1 MILFYRESMEML
13 RAAGAG
19 DGALVVNMASITGK
33 IGTPGL
39 SVYSATKHGMVGFTQ
54 AMNGE
59 LRDAGIKSCVLC
71 PAFVDTPLTDYLK
84 DEIAPEE
91 MIRVEDVA
99 EGVRYLLKLSRYCVI
114 PELVFARVADS
125 IA

>member
-84 DEIAPEE
+84 DEIA
-91 MIRVEDVA
+91 
-99 EGVRYLLKLSRYCVI
+99 
-114 PELVFARVADS
+114 ARGDDPRRGRGRGRCATC
-125 IA
+125 

>member
-1 MILFYRESMEML
+1 M
-13 RAAGAG
+13 
-19 DGALVVNMASITGK
+19 
-33 IGTPGL
+33 
-39 SVYSATKHGMVGFTQ
+39 
-54 AMNGE
+54 
-59 LRDAGIKSCVLC
+59 LC